1 MGFGEEGMVSVWKGA
16 GEVYFGEGWWSEA
29 EKLFVQVMETRKVKL
44 GDDHPSTL
52 TSMANLAS
60 TYWNQGRWDDAEKL
74 DNLAFTW
81 KRQGR
86 HAEAIALMRQCVQSR
101 YRKLG
106 VNHSDFISSSATL
119 AKWEG
124 EQTSAI
130 LLAEGSLDEH
140 DEEIL

>member
-1 MGFGEEGMVSVWKGA
+1 MGFGEEGMVSVWKAA
-16 GEVYFGEGWWSEA
+16 GEVYFREGWWSEA
-29 EKLFVQVMETRKVKL
+29 EKLDMQTRKTKL
-44 GDDHPSTL
+44 GDDHPDTL
-52 TSMANLAS
+52 TSMA
-60 TYWNQGRWDDAEKL
+60 
-74 DNLAFTW
+74 NLAFTW

-140 DEEIL
+140 DEQLAK